1 MTNVISITGTATTGA
16 GVCGTVTNYGPGGA
30 TVEVM
35 GLGERFIPADSIT
48 RVFCRALGGRIT
60 YAEALAAR

>member
-1 MTNVISITGTATTGA
+1 MTNMISITGTATTGA
-16 GVCGTVTNYGPGGA
+16 RVCGIVTSYGPGGA
-30 TVEVM
+30 TVEVV

-60 YAEALAAR
+60 YDDVLAAR